1 MKRVLALLLVA
12 NSVLAH
18 EIVIVNQSKAVG
30 DSNASVVV
38 PVDTK
43 GFGIVEEICY
53 RGMLFLKHRDFNNT
67 GGLTQV
73 LDPVNGKPV
82 QCMIKD

>member
-1 MKRVLALLLVA
+1 MSRVLALLLVA
-12 NSVLAH
+12 SSALAH

-43 GFGIVEEICY
+43 GSGIVEEICY
-53 RGMLFLKHRDFNNT
+53 RNMLFFKT
-67 GGLTQV
+67 
-73 LDPVNGKPV
+73 
-82 QCMIKD
+82 

>member
-12 NSVLAH
+12 SSALAH
-18 EIVIVNQSKAVG
+18 EIVIINQSKAVG

-43 GFGIVEEICY
+43 GSGIVEEICY
-53 RGMLFLKHRDFNNT
+53 RNMLFLKHRDFNNT

-82 QCMIKD
+82 QCIVKD

>member
-1 MKRVLALLLVA
+1 MGRVLALLLVA
-12 NSVLAH
+12 SSALAH

-43 GFGIVEEICY
+43 GSGIVEEICY
-53 RGMLFLKHRDFNNT
+53 RNMLFLKHRDFNNT

-82 QCMIKD
+82 QCMVKD

>member
-1 MKRVLALLLVA
+1 MRRVLALLLVA
-12 NSVLAH
+12 SSALAQD
-18 EIVIVNQSKAVG
+18 IVIVNQSKAVG

-43 GFGIVEEICY
+43 GSGIVEEICY
-53 RGMLFLKHRDFNNT
+53 RNMLFLKHRDFNNT

-82 QCMIKD
+82 QCMVKD